1 MSDAMSGIGIPIK
14 LIHESEKHNIG
25 IVMKNGDYIKGEL
38 HNSEDN
44 WNLCIKDAVVLTKFK
59 IFKKSF
65 LFIRGNQ
72 IRYLSLPEI
81 LKNAPMFKSIVP
93 INKNNNLVPGM
104 GILGRSGASSSLFKS
119 TDWK

>member
-1 MSDAMSGIGIPIK
+1 
-14 LIHESEKHNIG
+14 
-25 IVMKNGDYIKGEL
+25 MKNGDYIKGEL

-44 WNLCIKDAVVLTKFK
+44 WNLCIKDAVVLTKVKYIQQFK

-93 INKNNNLVPGM
+93 INKV
-104 GILGRSGASSSLFKS
+104 I
-119 TDWK
+119 